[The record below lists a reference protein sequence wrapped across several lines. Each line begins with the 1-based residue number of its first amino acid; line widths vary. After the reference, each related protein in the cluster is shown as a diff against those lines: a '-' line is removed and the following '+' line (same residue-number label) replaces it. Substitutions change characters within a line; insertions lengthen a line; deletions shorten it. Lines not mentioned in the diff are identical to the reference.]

1 MLRLKGLDYRVDE
14 PTRHL
19 QFQATAKEITTLL
32 GSIRGFIAA
41 LSQSNPGE
49 GTHLRLVL
57 SANELA
63 LLPFEMANAGISR

>member
-1 MLRLKGLDYRVDE
+1 MLRLKGLNYRVDE

-19 QFQATAKEITTLL
+19 QFQAKAKEITTLL